1 MRVIGSNGIVLE
13 VPETVATGMIL
24 AGLVKP
30 APGSPVDES
39 GPKPASRRRK
49 TTAKDES

>member
-24 AGLVKP
+24 AGLVEP
-30 APGSPVDES
+30 APDSSTGES